1 MSISKAILL
10 VVSSL
15 VGSGSIIDGTIG
27 GVLFADAN
35 QLNNNNDIAKNHHHH
50 HHLETDQ
57 YTSSIPN
64 APNNEGSI
72 SSPTMS
78 TIQSP
83 TLKTTTKGRRT
94 TVGEDFWY
102 PLSPSAPLQS
112 EQRLDTPAVTEASSP
127 GLSEEEDTVDNK
139 IAKPFINWNA
149 KPLVSTQGSNHPSK
163 EEFIVNSTTPP
174 KSFVWNNIKPGEEEE
189 DAEVS
194 NVQVSLPVRSPQ
206 KEEEEWHFF
215 PSPTSPAASIVVN
228 DTPSLQGEEEVE
240 RPFFSSPT
248 PPAAS
253 IVDNDTP
260 SDTVA
265 DLETVFAKGGK
276 TKTSKS
282 KSGKAKTSKTST
294 SKTSKRKSTVSPT
307 PQPSEFPSINPSTSD
322 SPSTSLNPS
331 SQPSIQATDSKA
343 PSDQPSTKPSS
354 SSAPST
360 SAIPSSQPSAQP
372 SESDIPSSS
381 GRPSSVPSSQPSSTP
396 SLMPSSSDI
405 ILYKFV

>member
-15 VGSGSIIDGTIG
+15 VGSGSNTDGTIG
-27 GVLFADAN
+27 GVLFANAN
-35 QLNNNNDIAKNHHHH
+35 QLDDFDITKNHHY
-50 HHLETDQ
+50 HHLETDL

-64 APNNEGSI
+64 KQPAPNNEGSI
-72 SSPTMS
+72 SSPIMS

-83 TLKTTTKGRRT
+83 TLKTTSKGRRT
-94 TVGEDFWY
+94 TVEGGFY
-102 PLSPSAPLQS
+102 PLFPSAPVES
-112 EQRLDTPAVTEASSP
+112 EQLDSDTLAIEASSP
-127 GLSEEEDTVDNK
+127 RVSEEEDTVDNK
-139 IAKPFINWNA
+139 VAKPFVNWNA
-149 KPLVSTQGSNHPSK
+149 KPLVPTQGSNHPSK

-174 KSFVWNNIKPGEEEE
+174 ESFVWNIVKPGEEEE
-189 DAEVS
+189 DVEVS
-194 NVQVSLPVRSPQ
+194 NVQVSSPVPSPQ

-215 PSPTSPAASIVVN
+215 PSPTPPTASIVDN
-228 DTPSLQGEEEVE
+228 DTPSPKEEEEEE

-282 KSGKAKTSKTST
+282 KSGKTKTSKTST

-307 PQPSEFPSINPSTSD
+307 PQPSEFPSINPSTSE

-396 SLMPSSSDI
+396 SLMPSSSEPTSS
-405 ILYKFV
+405 